1 MSIELT
7 SKLLNSMQKEIQ
19 ELIKRKVGE
28 KESQLQGSTEKEK
41 AVISEMTDR
50 DFVLLLKIIQLIE
63 VRLVTLL
70 KETVSTVII
79 WIL

>member
-1 MSIELT
+1 
-7 SKLLNSMQKEIQ
+7 MQKEIQ

-63 VRLVTLL
+63 ARLVTLL

>member
-1 MSIELT
+1 MELT
-7 SKLLNSMQKEIQ
+7 SKLLNSIQKEIQ

-63 VRLVTLL
+63 ARLVTLL

>member
-1 MSIELT
+1 MELT

-63 VRLVTLL
+63 ARLVTLL

>member
-28 KESQLQGSTEKEK
+28 KESQLQGSTEEEK
-41 AVISEMTDR
+41 AAISEMAER

-63 VRLVTLL
+63 ARLVTLL
-70 KETVSTVII
+70 KETVSASIRSMV
-79 WIL
+79 